1 MIAYGFFTTEIA
13 ESTEKNLKKV
23 LKRFP
28 PQADWVFT
36 VSSGNRERKTNNSL
50 RPCKSCLNAKIKDES
65 IAL

>member
-1 MIAYGFFTTEIA
+1 MTAYGFFTTEIA
-13 ESTEKNLKKV
+13 ESTEK
-23 LKRFP
+23 FP